1 MARGIT
7 ELDVHGAA
15 DALVAK
21 GERPTVERV
30 RAHLGTGSPALEHA
44 RDAVLAE
51 FSEASEDLASQRTVA
66 TQRPEQVE
74 ASARRST
81 TGSKKLRNRGDL
93 SARA

>member
-30 RAHLGTGSPALEHA
+30 RAHLGTGSPNTVTRCLETWWQ
-44 RDAVLAE
+44 
-51 FSEASEDLASQRTVA
+51 S
-66 TQRPEQVE
+66 P
-74 ASARRST
+74 
-81 TGSKKLRNRGDL
+81 GSRLQP
-93 SARA
+93 